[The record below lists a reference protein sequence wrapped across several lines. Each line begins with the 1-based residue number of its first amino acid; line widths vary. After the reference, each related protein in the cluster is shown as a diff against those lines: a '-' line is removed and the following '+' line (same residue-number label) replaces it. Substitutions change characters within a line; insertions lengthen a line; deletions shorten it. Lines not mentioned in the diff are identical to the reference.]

1 MKKIFNIKVSIWS
14 KWRVIFIFIIV
25 SGLCTCVYNS
35 VFTGRAN
42 SYHIVKV
49 LGGLIVM
56 SFILIYRKLLYP
68 LKIEID
74 DFRISFYKNDIL
86 IYENS
91 KDKLCYVRI
100 IKNNRNEIVEV
111 KLYFDDRNIV
121 LYSPITIKQGDKSI
135 DRVEDVFHY
144 LVKSYNLKRN
154 KVYGRVLGFGK
165 KYENHLINEY
175 WNEGSFET

>member
-1 MKKIFNIKVSIWS
+1 MS
-14 KWRVIFIFIIV
+14 
-25 SGLCTCVYNS
+25 
-35 VFTGRAN
+35 
-42 SYHIVKV
+42 
-49 LGGLIVM
+49 LI
-56 SFILIYRKLLYP
+56 P
-68 LKIEID
+68 
-74 DFRISFYKNDIL
+74 KNNIL

-121 LYSPITIKQGDKSI
+121 LYSPITIKQGDKNI

-144 LVKSYNLKRN
+144 LVKCYNLKRK

>member
-35 VFTGRAN
+35 VFTGRPN

-121 LYSPITIKQGDKSI
+121 LYSPITIKLGDKSI

-144 LVKSYNLKRN
+144 LVKCYNLKRK